1 MVDERKVRL
10 MTRLSIYEKHEKNKD
25 LVLSRYFRGDYVRF
39 NVLKTWIFVTIAYWA
54 VVAAFV
60 FVGFD
65 EVLAQL
71 NNIDYFDVMYK
82 YLGYYAAVCVILC
95 ILSGFVY
102 KYRYAKAKP
111 RLTGYNSMLKDLI
124 ELQGGPARKGKLVKN
139 SRISM
144 ENPKLANQARSRS
157 NDENNQ
163 KTRVNRSEILKKRM
177 EQEERAREQQIIE
190 NVRQRNERIAAK
202 NQAEQRRKQEYEL
215 QLQRRRQQE
224 RAQLERIQRT
234 QQMERAS
241 QEVPRSDRRE
251 NR

>member
-10 MTRLSIYEKHEKNKD
+10 MTKLSIYEKHEKNKD
-25 LVLSRYFRGDYVRF
+25 LVVSRYFRGDFVRF
-39 NVLKTWIFVTIAYWA
+39 NVLKTWIFVTIAYWT

-82 YLGYYAAVCVILC
+82 YLGYYAALCIILCVI
-95 ILSGFVY
+95 SGFVY

-111 RLTGYNSMLKDLI
+111 RLTRYNSMLKDLI
-124 ELQGGPARKGKLVKN
+124 ELQGGPARRGKLVKN

-144 ENPKLANQARSRS
+144 ENPRISNQTHAG
-157 NDENNQ
+157 DAQGNNQ
-163 KTRVNRSEILKKRM
+163 RSRVNRSEILKQRI
-177 EQEERAREQQIIE
+177 EQEKRAKEQQIIE

-202 NQAEQRRKQEYEL
+202 NREELRKRQEYES
-215 QLQRRRQQE
+215 QMQRRRQQE
-224 RAQLERIQRT
+224 RAQLERMQRIQTGKTQPERT
-234 QQMERAS
+234 Y
-241 QEVPRSDRRE
+241 SDRKE